1 MGQVEDRLREI
12 GEELPVPKPPVANYL
27 GCKRSGDILY
37 VSARV
42 STLRGEVRTELDLA
56 EAKVA
61 ARQTMLLILAIIKE
75 SIGDLDLI
83 VSVEKMLGLVRS
95 ASTFTQQPQVI
106 DGASELLIELFGEA
120 GRHART
126 ATGVAQLPYGAAV
139 QLELIMRLKP
149 L

>member
-1 MGQVEDRLREI
+1 MGKVEDRLREI
-12 GEELPVPKPPVANYL
+12 GEELPIPKPPVANYL

-42 STLRGEVRTELDLA
+42 STKRGEVGTELDLA

-61 ARQTMLLILAIIKE
+61 ARQTMLLILAIVKD
-75 SIGDLDLI
+75 SIGDLDMI
-83 VSVEKMLGLVRS
+83 VSVDKMLGLVRS

-139 QLELIMRLKP
+139 QLELIMRLKS